1 MPAEI
6 IAPVVAISAFFM
18 TFIIGM
24 ALRLHRQQPGQARRG
39 LTP

>member
-1 MPAEI
+1 MPADI

-24 ALRLHRQQPGQARRG
+24 AYGCIASNLP
-39 LTP
+39 TPEKG